1 MYIEY
6 VMTHMYVRI
15 CLYMSVYICR
25 YTYIG
30 KSYLMLSTIRWLGWG
45 EDFVDAKLKSGVGP
59 LGNDQLLHF
68 LQNPNPRIF
77 TD

>member
-15 CLYMSVYICR
+15 CLYMSVY
-25 YTYIG
+25 
-30 KSYLMLSTIRWLGWG
+30 RWLGWG

-68 LQNPNPRIF
+68 LQNPNPWIF